1 MNKKNKKPDNKVLNT
16 ILSNIFIWIVIVV
29 VAFSI
34 ASNFSSYEKI
44 KNVSYNEYKKLI
56 ENREISSATLIGN
69 NFKGELNSEI
79 SIEDDNGR
87 INTYNFIS
95 LELPEAT
102 IDQADFW
109 VENGIEVKIIKE
121 TMSAFDYLIQFSP
134 WLLIIL
140 FWFFIMRRMNGAGG
154 QGGIFSFAKSK
165 ATLISSNNPKVTF
178 KDVAGCDE
186 AKVELK
192 EIVDFLKNSSKYK
205 KVGAKIPKGALLLG
219 PPGTGKT
226 LLAKAVSGEA
236 KVPFFSIS
244 GAEFVEMF
252 VGIGASRVRDLFD
265 QAKKNSP
272 SIIFIDEIDA
282 VGRQRGAGLG
292 GGHDEREQ
300 TLNQILVEMDGF
312 NTNDNVILLAATN
325 RPDVLDKALLRPG
338 RFDRQIVVDAP
349 SMIGREQILKIH
361 TKKIKIDKDVDLK
374 TIAKTAVG
382 LVGADLENLV
392 NEAALL
398 AARQGSKTVKMI
410 NFEDAKDKVMLGV
423 ERKSMVITD
432 RDRKITAYHESGH
445 ALVAY
450 FTENADP
457 VHKVTIVPRGQA
469 LGVTA
474 QLPVEDKYNYSKKY
488 LLGRLDILMGGR
500 CAENIIFKD
509 STTGAGN
516 DIAVATDIAKKMV
529 CEWGMSERIGPLK
542 IGRANEEV
550 FLGKDYNENRNTSD
564 HVSELIDNEI
574 SKLIKNAESNATN
587 IINSNIDKL
596 HDLTNAL
603 LDLDTIDSEEFL
615 DILKNGYNPEN
626 KDLESSE
633 TNTDSQKQSRRTSKT
648 VIKES

>member
-1 MNKKNKKPDNKVLNT
+1 MKNKKNKKNKKKPNNKVLNT
-16 ILSNIFIWIVIVV
+16 IMSNIFIWIIIVIV
-29 VAFSI
+29 AFTV
-34 ASNFSSYEKI
+34 ASNFSSHETI
-44 KNVSYNEYKKLI
+44 KNVTYNEYKELVDNK
-56 ENREISSATLIGN
+56 EIKIGTLTGN
-69 NFKGELNSEI
+69 HFKGELREKI
-79 SIEDDNGR
+79 ALEDENG
-87 INTYNFIS
+87 NLKEYNFIS
-95 LELPEAT
+95 IELPEST
-102 IDQADFW
+102 IDQTETW
-109 VENGIEVKIIKE
+109 VENGIEVKIVKE
-121 TMSAFDYLIQFSP
+121 TMGAFDYLIQFSP
-134 WLLIIL
+134 WLIIIL

-165 ATLISSNNPKVTF
+165 ATLISSDNPKITF

-312 NTNDNVILLAATN
+312 NTNDNVILIAATN

-338 RFDRQIVVDAP
+338 RFDRQIVVDSP

-361 TKKIKIDKDVDLK
+361 TKKIKIDKKVDLK
-374 TIAKTAVG
+374 IIAKSAVG

-398 AARQGSKTVKMI
+398 AAREESGTVKMI
-410 NFEDAKDKVMLGV
+410 HFEEAKDKVMLGV

-450 FTENADP
+450 YTKNADP

-474 QLPVEDKYNYSKKY
+474 QLPVEDKYNYSKNY

-500 CAENIIFKD
+500 CAEKIIFSD
-509 STTGAGN
+509 TTTGAGN
-516 DIAVATDIAKKMV
+516 DISVATDIAKRMV
-529 CEWGMSERIGPLK
+529 CEWGMSDSIGPLK
-542 IGRANEEV
+542 IGRQNEEV

-564 HVSELIDNEI
+564 HVSELIDSEI
-574 SKLIKNAESNATN
+574 SLLIKNAEKNATD
-587 IINSNIDKL
+587 IINTNINKL
-596 HDLTNAL
+596 HDLSNAL
-603 LDLDTIDSEEFL
+603 LDHDTIDSNEFN
-615 DILKNGYNPEN
+615 DILENGYNPIE
-626 KDLESSE
+626 DQESSSGNK
-633 TNTDSQKQSRRTSKT
+633 NTKHIDTPQD
-648 VIKES
+648 

>member
-1 MNKKNKKPDNKVLNT
+1 
-16 ILSNIFIWIVIVV
+16 
-29 VAFSI
+29 
-34 ASNFSSYEKI
+34 
-44 KNVSYNEYKKLI
+44 
-56 ENREISSATLIGN
+56 
-69 NFKGELNSEI
+69 
-79 SIEDDNGR
+79 
-87 INTYNFIS
+87 
-95 LELPEAT
+95 
-102 IDQADFW
+102 
-109 VENGIEVKIIKE
+109 
-121 TMSAFDYLIQFSP
+121 
-134 WLLIIL
+134 
-140 FWFFIMRRMNGAGG
+140 
-154 QGGIFSFAKSK
+154 
-165 ATLISSNNPKVTF
+165 
-178 KDVAGCDE
+178 
-186 AKVELK
+186 
-192 EIVDFLKNSSKYK
+192 
-205 KVGAKIPKGALLLG
+205 
-219 PPGTGKT
+219 
-226 LLAKAVSGEA
+226 
-236 KVPFFSIS
+236 
-244 GAEFVEMF
+244 
-252 VGIGASRVRDLFD
+252 
-265 QAKKNSP
+265 
-272 SIIFIDEIDA
+272 
-282 VGRQRGAGLG
+282 
-292 GGHDEREQ
+292 
-300 TLNQILVEMDGF
+300 
-312 NTNDNVILLAATN
+312 
-325 RPDVLDKALLRPG
+325 
-338 RFDRQIVVDAP
+338 
-349 SMIGREQILKIH
+349 
-361 TKKIKIDKDVDLK
+361 
-374 TIAKTAVG
+374 
-382 LVGADLENLV
+382 
-392 NEAALL
+392 
-398 AARQGSKTVKMI
+398 MI
-410 NFEDAKDKVMLGV
+410 NFEEAKDKVMLGV

-529 CEWGMSERIGPLK
+529 CEWGMSETIGPLK

-603 LDLDTIDSEEFL
+603 LDLDTIDSEEFV

-626 KDLESSE
+626 EDLESSE